1 MTTHTNLEITT
12 YNAILDISEDD
23 IGANLSDLIKETG
36 MKAKV
41 LRGVISSLIKKGK
54 LSTYDCSEDI
64 TVYIARHDYLL
75 YSWGGESLTDEEC
88 KLFTKLE
95 A

>member
-1 MTTHTNLEITT
+1 MTTYTNLEVAT

-23 IGANLSDLIKETG
+23 IGASLSDLIEETG

-41 LRGVISSLIKKGK
+41 LRGVVSSLIQKGK

-64 TVYIARHDYLL
+64 TVYVARHGFLF
-75 YSWGGESLTDEEC
+75 YSWGGESLTDEEY
-88 KLFTKLE
+88 KLFTKL
-95 A
+95 AA